1 MTKGSGT
8 ASRARCE
15 IEAVSEGVKCC
26 CQVDALIT
34 IDGRGQIVLPKD
46 VREKVGVK
54 AGDKFVVISHES
66 DGKVCCI
73 SLIRADDF
81 GETVK
86 DVLGP
91 MMKEILQ

>member
-8 ASRARCE
+8 ESRARCE
-15 IEAVSEGVKCC
+15 IESVSKGVKCC

-73 SLIRADDF
+73 SLIKAGDF